1 MSFRK
6 REAMGLNNI
15 MKNTR
20 YGEDR
25 DYDEYLRISIEKDR

>member
-1 MSFRK
+1 
-6 REAMGLNNI
+6 MGRNNI